1 MAPSQ
6 IVGLDAFPFHS
17 ATYSVYPARPRRLCS
32 AILLLCHCYPA
43 SSDIEDL
50 TTMSQP
56 VSFTQFI
63 CCNCHDTDPACIA
76 TTFFSN
82 CTFLA
87 VRCVRQPGRASGV
100 SPWCTESLG
109 GRWTKRLDR
118 LERLGS
124 GQCGRRGAEARQV
137 IYRPRYRENTPR
149 SEVHDISILRY
160 LHTHQTRHLP

>member
-1 MAPSQ
+1 MAQSQ

-17 ATYSVYPARPRRLCS
+17 ATYSVYPARPR
-32 AILLLCHCYPA
+32 LCHCYPA

-87 VRCVRQPGRASGV
+87 VRCVRQQGRVSGV
-100 SPWCTESLG
+100 SPRCTESLG
-109 GRWTKRLDR
+109 GRRTKRLDW
-118 LERLGS
+118 LELLGS

-137 IYRPRYRENTPR
+137 IHRPRYQENAPR
-149 SEVHDISILRY
+149 SEVHDISIFNCY
-160 LHTHQTRHLP
+160 IVMLHTHRTRHLP